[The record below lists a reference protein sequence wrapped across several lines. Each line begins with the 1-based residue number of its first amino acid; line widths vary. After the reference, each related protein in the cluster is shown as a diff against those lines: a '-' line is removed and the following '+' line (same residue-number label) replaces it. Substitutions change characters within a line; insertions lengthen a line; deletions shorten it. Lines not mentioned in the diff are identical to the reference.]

1 MLSYSANVWRFR
13 YFWGSLVRM
22 DIRTRY
28 RGSWLGAGWSLL
40 HPLAMSA
47 AMCLVF
53 HKLFGMSVE
62 DYLPRL
68 IAGMVFWQFL
78 SACAIGGCSCLTN
91 GEAYLRQVPAPMA
104 IYPLR
109 TALAAAFHL
118 GIAFAMVLVANGL
131 FNGWPEPSS
140 VIAVFPTLPW
150 LLVFGWSLAVLAG
163 FAHAYFPDMHHLIEI
178 GMQMLFYSTP
188 IIYMPETLRERGMG
202 WLLDINPLASLIDV
216 VRLPLL
222 GHGLADPRAYITAG
236 GLIVVTT
243 ILAMLTLNRLE
254 RKVIF
259 QL

>member
-78 SACAIGGCSCLTN
+78 SACAITGCNCLTQ

-109 TALAAAFHL
+109 TTLAAAFHL
-118 GIAFAMVLVANGL
+118 GIAFAMVLIANGL
-131 FNGWPEPSS
+131 INGWQDPSS
-140 VIAVFPTLPW
+140 VIAVFPMLP
-150 LLVFGWSLAVLAG
+150 LLLIFGWSLAVLAG

-178 GMQMLFYSTP
+178 GMQMLFYATP
-188 IIYMPETLRERGMG
+188 IIYTPKILRDRGMG
-202 WLLDINPLASLIDV
+202 WLLDINPLAALVEV
-216 VRLPLL
+216 VRQPLL
-222 GHGLADPRAYITAG
+222 GQGIPDPASYMTAG
-236 GLIVVTT
+236 GLIAITATMAV
-243 ILAMLTLNRLE
+243 ITLNRLE